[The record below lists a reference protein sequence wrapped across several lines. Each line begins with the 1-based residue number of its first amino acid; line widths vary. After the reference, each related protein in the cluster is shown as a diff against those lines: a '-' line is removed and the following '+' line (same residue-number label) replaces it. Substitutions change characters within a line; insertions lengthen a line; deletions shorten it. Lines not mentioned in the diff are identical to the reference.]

1 MKTIDTKVKQFLQ
14 IQTQLKI
21 CHWQTKVYARHIAF
35 GSTYDELDG
44 LIDNFVEIVMGK
56 YGRFELSDETKTIE
70 LFNTK
75 ELDLKSWLKS
85 FKDFLISMNDE
96 LSDRDSD
103 LLSLR
108 DEMLALINK
117 LQYLLTLE

>member
-1 MKTIDTKVKQFLQ
+1 M
-14 IQTQLKI
+14 
-21 CHWQTKVYARHIAF
+21 
-35 GSTYDELDG
+35 
-44 LIDNFVEIVMGK
+44 
-56 YGRFELSDETKTIE
+56 
-70 LFNTK
+70 
-75 ELDLKSWLKS
+75 KSWLKS